1 MIKGLSV
8 DHAFWWSQ
16 ETWTMIFLLKQ
27 RHLKL
32 SNYVCD
38 FMFIELKI
46 NSNNSVLQM
55 HWSKSLNFSAFS
67 INGPPRFLN
76 YKGAGLL
83 AVSVLTNI
91 LNLFTQYSKVKKHL
105 AKGTIKYSKCMHILK
120 KQTLHV
126 SYTCMFVIL
135 TRIISVT
142 IMSTSKSFIY
152 TIICSQNTP

>member
-1 MIKGLSV
+1 MLSGE
-8 DHAFWWSQ
+8 ARK
-16 ETWTMIFLLKQ
+16 TWTMIFLLKQ

-76 YKGAGLL
+76 YKGTGLL
-83 AVSVLTNI
+83 AVSALTNI
-91 LNLFTQYSKVKKHL
+91 LNLYIQYSKVKKYL

-120 KQTLHV
+120 KTD
-126 SYTCMFVIL
+126 SACFVYVCY
-135 TRIISVT
+135 SNQNH
-142 IMSTSKSFIY
+142 
-152 TIICSQNTP
+152 ICNNCVNVKIHFY

>member
-1 MIKGLSV
+1 MLSGE
-8 DHAFWWSQ
+8 ARK
-16 ETWTMIFLLKQ
+16 TWTMIFLLKQ

-55 HWSKSLNFSAFS
+55 HLSKSLNFTAFS
-67 INGPPRFLN
+67 NNGPPRFLN

-83 AVSVLTNI
+83 AVSALTNI
-91 LNLFTQYSKVKKHL
+91 LNLFIQYSKVKKYL

-120 KQTLHV
+120 KKPD
-126 SYTCMFVIL
+126 SACFVYVCYSKQNHIYNNNVNVK
-135 TRIISVT
+135 ISFL
-142 IMSTSKSFIY
+142 FI
-152 TIICSQNTP
+152 N

>member
-1 MIKGLSV
+1 MLSGE
-8 DHAFWWSQ
+8 ARK
-16 ETWTMIFLLKQ
+16 TWTMIFLLKQ

-83 AVSVLTNI
+83 AVSALTNI
-91 LNLFTQYSKVKKHL
+91 LNFIQYSKVNKYP

-126 SYTCMFVIL
+126 SYMFVIL

-142 IMSTSKSFIY
+142 IMSTSKFHIY
-152 TIICSQNTP
+152 